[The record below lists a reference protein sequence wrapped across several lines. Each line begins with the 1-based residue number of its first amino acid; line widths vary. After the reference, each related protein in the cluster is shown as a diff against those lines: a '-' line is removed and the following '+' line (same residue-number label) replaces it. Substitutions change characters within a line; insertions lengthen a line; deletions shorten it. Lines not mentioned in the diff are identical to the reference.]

1 MNSKQLFRNQK
12 DAVLG
17 GVASGMAEY
26 FGIEKSL
33 MRFLFVLILIFAKG
47 FPIILAYIILWA
59 VLPKSDGMTPAMA
72 STWEDASPSAGFMQK
87 GSGRGVEIVGY
98 ALVIIG
104 GFLLADRM
112 FYWLDL
118 ERFIPAALLIGIGA
132 FLILRVGK
140 KDDTTTP
147 TATDTDKV
155 SPSWTDDAPITQ
167 WEGPKPEGETKPN
180 NE

>member
-1 MNSKQLFRNQK
+1 MNSKQLYRNPK

-59 VLPKSDGMTPAMA
+59 VLPKFDGISPEVAP
-72 STWEDASPSAGFMQK
+72 SWEAASPSSGFVQK

-132 FLILRVGK
+132 FLIFRVGK
-140 KDDTTTP
+140 KDEATP
-147 TATDTDKV
+147 TATDTDRV

-167 WEGPKPEGETKPN
+167 WEAPKPEGESKPN